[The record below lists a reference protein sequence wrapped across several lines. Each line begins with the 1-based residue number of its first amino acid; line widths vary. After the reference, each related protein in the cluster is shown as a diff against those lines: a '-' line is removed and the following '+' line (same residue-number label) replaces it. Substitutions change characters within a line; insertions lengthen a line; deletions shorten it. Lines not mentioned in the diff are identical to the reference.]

1 MQISRKADYALR
13 AMIYV
18 AAINGQRTCSIN
30 EIAESE
36 KIPREYLA
44 KILKELTQKGFLVS
58 YKGVNGGY
66 RIAKSRD
73 QITFLDI
80 LEAMQGPFSIA
91 SCNMPDHELS
101 GCRGKDKCPAYPFW
115 DDLQKKLAR
124 ILADMNLG
132 KIDYPKFYS
141 FAKTPAKVIA

>member
-13 AMIYV
+13 ALIFV

-44 KILKELTQKGFLVS
+44 KILKELTQKGFLHS

-66 RIAKSRD
+66 KLAKSRD
-73 QITFLDI
+73 QISYLDV
-80 LEAMQGPFSIA
+80 LVAMQGPFAIS
-91 SCNMPDHELS
+91 SCNMEDREMS
-101 GCRGKDKCPAYPFW
+101 GCKGKDKCAAFGFW
-115 DDLQKKLAR
+115 DDLQKKLGK
-124 ILADMNLG
+124 ILQEMTLG
-132 KIDYPKFYS
+132 KIEYGKYYPQFKS
-141 FAKTPAKVIA
+141 GKA

>member
-13 AMIYV
+13 ALIFV

-44 KILKELTQKGFLVS
+44 KILKELTQKGFLHS

-66 RIAKSRD
+66 KLAKSRD
-73 QITFLDI
+73 QISYLDVLI
-80 LEAMQGPFSIA
+80 ATQGPFAIS
-91 SCNMPDHELS
+91 SCNMEDREMS
-101 GCRGKDKCPAYPFW
+101 GCKGKDKCASYGFW
-115 DDLQKKLAR
+115 DDLQKKLAK
-124 ILADMNLG
+124 IFGDMTLG
-132 KIDYPKFYS
+132 KIDYNKFYPQFKS
-141 FAKTPAKVIA
+141 GKA